1 MNEEQ
6 LVQLF
11 ADAARLHTGVNW
23 FAHGAQDFTFAPQA
37 DIQFPM
43 VFAQSTG
50 ASAGDNRI
58 TYNFTIY
65 SLVVPLPSPELDETG
80 FQWDDTAVEARDTA
94 LQILKDIVGRVR
106 LQNQQDFTLT
116 HTGWTSDGDRL
127 IDDYNAVG
135 WRTDITIE
143 MDFVQNNA
151 NFPS

>member
-1 MNEEQ
+1 MNETQ
-6 LVQLF
+6 LIQLF
-11 ADAARLHTGVNW
+11 ADATRMHSAANW
-23 FAHGAQDFTFAPQA
+23 FDAGSRDFTFTEMAN
-37 DIQFPM
+37 IQFPL
-43 VFAQSTG
+43 VFLQSTG

-58 TYNFTIY
+58 TYNFTVY
-65 SLVVPLPSPELDETG
+65 SLVVPLPVPELDEITFEWDTTG
-80 FQWDDTAVEARDTA
+80 VEARDTA

-116 HTGWTSDGDRL
+116 HTGWTSDGDRF
-127 IDDYNAVG
+127 ISDYNAVG